1 MSPKGKE
8 CSSVSNGT
16 SLYCLQHTAP
26 PKLNKVKAPNGPENR
41 NCASLNARGKP
52 CKAKDTKRY
61 NDNFWY
67 CDAHK
72 NQAKSK
78 ASAVQ
83 EAVSSDSS
91 DNEQEEE
98 EIIDSKPVL
107 DLAEP
112 VKAFRQVKCTSK
124 GPICNVI
131 GLLKDN
137 DLLTEAW
144 LCPVHLKPEIADKD
158 RTVVEQGAPNAVK
171 SEEIKIMTLEKLESK
186 LFTENCE
193 RDKKEEASS
202 EIKQVIVIEKE
213 VKPQKTVDRGK

>member
-1 MSPKGKE
+1 M
-8 CSSVSNGT
+8 
-16 SLYCLQHTAP
+16 QHTAP
-26 PKLNKVKAPNGPENR
+26 PKLNKVKAPTGPENR
-41 NCASLNARGKP
+41 NCASFNARGKP
-52 CKAKDTKRY
+52 CKTKDIKRY

-98 EIIDSKPVL
+98 EIIDFKPVL
-107 DLAEP
+107 DLVEP
-112 VKAFRQVKCTSK
+112 VKAFRQVKCSSK
-124 GPICNVI
+124 GPLCNVI

-137 DLLTEAW
+137 DLPAEAW
-144 LCPVHLKPEIADKD
+144 LCPVHQNPDIGDKD

-171 SEEIKIMTLEKLESK
+171 SEEIKSITLEKLESR

-193 RDKKEEASS
+193 SDKKGEASS
-202 EIKQVIVIEKE
+202 EIKQVIVIEKD
-213 VKPQKTVDRGK
+213 VKPQETLDKGK